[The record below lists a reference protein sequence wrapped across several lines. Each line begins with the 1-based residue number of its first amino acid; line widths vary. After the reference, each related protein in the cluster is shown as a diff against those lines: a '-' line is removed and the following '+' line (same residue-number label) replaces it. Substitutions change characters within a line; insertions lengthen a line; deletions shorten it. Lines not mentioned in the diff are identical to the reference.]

1 MLKSSVVDIWH
12 DCKHKSELHILPVL
26 KTSKFISNVSAQNG
40 NLGLMTF
47 AIIESYQI
55 TDSIECHFRYLGSIL
70 KYLILGSIIN
80 TLGTLSMVFYF
91 RNSLLFISQNYQYIK
106 FRKIMPIEFELV
118 STNQPFFLKSHPLI
132 IFFIYT
138 NTAWQVSKCGVFSD
152 PQGYDQKRKLFR
164 TNSFVLAHSSAKKFY
179 IEQGTVKSAIQSY
192 HMTLIWRHLVLAVIT
207 G

>member
-12 DCKHKSELHILPVL
+12 DCKHKSDLHILPVL
-26 KTSKFISNVSAQNG
+26 KSSKFISNVSAQDG
-40 NLGLMTF
+40 NLGLLTF

-91 RNSLLFISQNYQYIK
+91 RNSLLFINQNYQYIK

-118 STNQPFFLKSHPLI
+118 STKQPFFLKSHPLI

-138 NTAWQVSKCGVFSD
+138 NTAWQGRNAEFFLIHKVTTKNAKF
-152 PQGYDQKRKLFR
+152 
-164 TNSFVLAHSSAKKFY
+164 FVLIVSCLRTHQQKKFY
-179 IEQGTVKSAIQSY
+179 IEELTVKSSIQSY
-192 HMTLIWRHLVLAVIT
+192 HMTLNDVI
-207 G
+207 